1 MSVQPAPA
9 ALADL
14 AAWTGHVIVCGLHDE
29 GLRIVEQLTLAGI
42 PTIVVDDEPGARLVS
57 SLDSLN
63 VPYLAADARVPE
75 TLSAA
80 GFAGAAAL
88 ICVESDDLKTLAT
101 ALLAH
106 EIRPDARVV
115 VQLRNPAVGRA
126 LTDIGVAVLD
136 VAQLSA
142 PSIVE
147 GCLGS
152 RRRTIRLGDTG
163 VRGCRLASTGIWIA
177 SRTLWRSGAHRGRPR
192 RQRAGSRSLPG
203 GTTS

>member
-1 MSVQPAPA
+1 MSNPRP
-9 ALADL
+9 LRSTDL
-14 AAWTGHVIVCGLHDE
+14 ATWTGHVIVCGLHDE

-152 RRRTIRLGDTG
+152 RRRTIRSWRYQEF
-163 VRGCRLASTGIWIA
+163 VVAASLARASGSLREFMAIWRPSRSSTQA
-177 SRTLWRSGAHRGRPR
+177 AP
-192 RQRAGSRSLPG
+192 GSRSPRG